1 MAAEARVKEGAREAG
16 RGTQEQPPRSA
27 PRLLPSPAGLRALI
41 LSASFGSGHH
51 QANDALD
58 RALRGAGVDLEAR
71 HADFIAYLTP
81 FERAVT
87 AGTYAAWLRYAPG
100 MYRAFYEWT
109 DRETEPRALTGTF
122 GWLGLR
128 GMLRD
133 VREVRPEVVVSSYP
147 TPVAL
152 AHTARTRLGT
162 DFLNA
167 LVVTDYRI
175 HHHWARPEAE
185 LLMVPT
191 EEARE
196 QMGRWRIRGDDVT
209 VTGIPISPRFRE
221 LIGADRAALRERHG
235 LRADEPLI
243 LVSGGGTG
251 TYRALGRVLAE
262 VANLGRRVQVLVLAG
277 ARGRGVT
284 RIGGA
289 TVHAL
294 GFTHDFPDL
303 LAASDLV
310 VGKAGGLT
318 VAEATTLGVPLVIHD
333 PIPGQEEH
341 NASYLVRHGAAL
353 WARGVAEVR
362 PAILRALDPDEHA
375 RLSGGATAVSVPD
388 AADRVARALLRKLGR
403 T

>member
-1 MAAEARVKEGAREAG
+1 M
-16 RGTQEQPPRSA
+16 
-27 PRLLPSPAGLRALI
+27 RALI

-58 RALRGAGVDLEAR
+58 RALRAAGVRLDAR
-71 HADFIAYLTP
+71 HADFISYLNP
-81 FERAVT
+81 LERAVT
-87 AGTYAAWLRYAPG
+87 VGTYSAWLRYAPG

-109 DRETEPRALTGTF
+109 DQETEPRELTGTF

-133 VREVRPEVVVSSYP
+133 VREVRPEVVVSSFP

-196 QMGRWRIRGDDVT
+196 QMGRWRIPEADVT

-221 LIGADRAALRERHG
+221 LIGSDRAALRERHG

-262 VANLGRRVQVLVLAG
+262 LANLGRRVQVLVLAG
-277 ARGRGVT
+277 ARRRGVWRT
-284 RIGGA
+284 GGA
-289 TVHAL
+289 TIHAL
-294 GFTHDFPDL
+294 GFTRDFPEL

-341 NASYLVRHGAAL
+341 NADYLVRHGAAL
-353 WARGVAEVR
+353 WAKGVADVR
-362 PAILRALDPDEHA
+362 PAVLRALDPDEHA
-375 RLSGGATAVSVPD
+375 RLSGGATAVSIPD
-388 AADRVARALLRKLGR
+388 AADRVACALLRKLGR
-403 T
+403 L

>member
-1 MAAEARVKEGAREAG
+1 MDRDQAA
-16 RGTQEQPPRSA
+16 SA
-27 PRLLPSPAGLRALI
+27 LPELRALI

-58 RALRGAGVDLEAR
+58 RALRAAGVNLRAR
-71 HADFIAYLTP
+71 HADFIAYLNA

-87 AGTYAAWLRYAPG
+87 VGTYAAWLRYAPG
-100 MYRAFYEWT
+100 MYKAFYEWT
-109 DRETEPRALTGTF
+109 DQETEPRALTGTF

-133 VREVRPEVVVSSYP
+133 LRAVRPEVVVSSFP

-152 AHTARTRLGT
+152 AHTARQRLGA

-167 LVVTDYRI
+167 LVVTDYRV

-185 LLMVPT
+185 LLMVAN

-196 QMGRWRIRGDDVT
+196 QMARWRIPDANVA
-209 VTGIPISPRFRE
+209 VTGIPIAPMYRA
-221 LIGADRAALRERHG
+221 LIRADRTALREQHG
-235 LRADEPLI
+235 LKPGEPLI

-251 TYRALGRVLAE
+251 TYRALNRVLDE
-262 VANLGRRVQVLVLAG
+262 LANLGRRVQVLVLAG

-284 RIGGA
+284 RVGGA
-289 TVHAL
+289 TIHAL
-294 GFTHDFPDL
+294 GFTTAFPEL

-318 VAEATTLGVPLVIHD
+318 VAEATALGVPLVIFE

-341 NASYLVRHGAAL
+341 NADYLLRHGAGL
-353 WARGVAEVR
+353 WARELTDVR
-362 PAILRALDPDEHA
+362 PAVLRALDPDEHA
-375 RLSGGATAVSVPD
+375 RLSAHARAISVPD
-388 AADRVARALLRKLGR
+388 AADRVAAALLRRLGR
-403 T
+403 A

>member
-1 MAAEARVKEGAREAG
+1 M
-16 RGTQEQPPRSA
+16 PD
-27 PRLLPSPAGLRALI
+27 PSGPELRALI

-58 RALRGAGVDLEAR
+58 RALRAAGVDLRAR
-71 HADFIAYLTP
+71 HADFIAYLNA

-87 AGTYAAWLRYAPG
+87 VGTYDAWLRYAPG
-100 MYRAFYEWT
+100 MYKAFYEWT
-109 DRETEPRALTGTF
+109 DQETEPRALTGTF

-133 VREVRPEVVVSSYP
+133 MRDVRPEVVVSSFP

-152 AHTARTRLGT
+152 AHTARQRLRA

-167 LVVTDYRI
+167 LVVTDYRV

-185 LLMVPT
+185 LLMVAN
-191 EEARE
+191 EEARG
-196 QMGRWRIRGDDVT
+196 QMVDRWRLPEANVA
-209 VTGIPISPRFRE
+209 VTGIPIAPAYRT
-221 LIGADRAALRERHG
+221 LIGADRTALREKHG
-235 LRADEPLI
+235 LKVDEPLI

-251 TYRALGRVLAE
+251 TYRALNRVLNE
-262 VANLGRRVQVLVLAG
+262 LANLGRRVQVLVLAG

-284 RIGGA
+284 RVGGA

-294 GFTHDFPDL
+294 GFTTAFPEL

-318 VAEATTLGVPLVIHD
+318 VAEATTLGVPLVIFE

-341 NASYLVRHGAAL
+341 NADYLVRHGAGL
-353 WARGVAEVR
+353 WAHALAEVR
-362 PAILRALDPDEHA
+362 PAVLRALDAGEHA
-375 RLSGGATAVSVPD
+375 RLSANARALSVPD
-388 AADRVARALLRKLGR
+388 AADRVAAALLRKLGR
-403 T
+403 A

>member
-1 MAAEARVKEGAREAG
+1 M
-16 RGTQEQPPRSA
+16 TA
-27 PRLLPSPAGLRALI
+27 PLSTGPELRALI

-58 RALRGAGVDLEAR
+58 QALRAAGVNLRAR
-71 HADFIAYLTP
+71 HADFIAYLNP

-87 AGTYAAWLRYAPG
+87 VGTYDAWLRYAPG
-100 MYRAFYEWT
+100 MYKAFYTWT
-109 DRETEPRALTGTF
+109 DQETEPRALTGTF

-133 VREVRPEVVVSSYP
+133 LREVYPEVVVSSFP

-152 AHTARTRLGT
+152 AHTARQQLGA

-167 LVVTDYRI
+167 LVVTDYRV

-185 LLMVPT
+185 LLMVAS

-196 QMGRWRIRGDDVT
+196 QMGRWRIPDSSVA
-209 VTGIPISPRFRE
+209 VTGIPIAPAYRA
-221 LIGADRAALRERHG
+221 LIGADRTALREKHG
-235 LRADEPLI
+235 LQPDEPLI

-251 TYRALGRVLAE
+251 TYRALNRVLNE
-262 VANLGRRVQVLVLAG
+262 LSNLGRRVQVLVLAG
-277 ARGRGVT
+277 AQGRGVT
-284 RIGGA
+284 QVGGA
-289 TVHAL
+289 MIHAL
-294 GFTHDFPDL
+294 GFTTAFPEL

-318 VAEATTLGVPLVIHD
+318 VAEATALGVPLVIFE

-341 NASYLVRHGAAL
+341 NAAYLVRHGAGL
-353 WARGVAEVR
+353 WARRLTDVR
-362 PAILRALDPDEHA
+362 PAVLRALDPDEHA
-375 RLSGGATAVSVPD
+375 RLSANAHALSVPD
-388 AADRVARALLRKLGR
+388 AADRVAAALLRRLGR
-403 T
+403 A

>member
-1 MAAEARVKEGAREAG
+1 M
-16 RGTQEQPPRSA
+16 
-27 PRLLPSPAGLRALI
+27 RALI

-58 RALRGAGVDLEAR
+58 RALRAAGVDLRAR
-71 HADFIAYLTP
+71 HADFIAYLNA

-87 AGTYAAWLRYAPG
+87 VGTYDAWLRHAPG
-100 MYRAFYEWT
+100 MYKAFYEWT
-109 DRETEPRALTGTF
+109 DQETEPRALTGTF

-128 GMLRD
+128 GILRD
-133 VREVRPEVVVSSYP
+133 MRDVRPEVVVSSFP

-152 AHTARTRLGT
+152 AHTARQRLRA

-167 LVVTDYRI
+167 LVVTDYRV

-185 LLMVPT
+185 LLMVAN
-191 EEARE
+191 EEARG
-196 QMGRWRIRGDDVT
+196 QMVDRWRLPEANVA
-209 VTGIPISPRFRE
+209 VTGIPIAPAYRT
-221 LIGADRAALRERHG
+221 LIGADRRALREKHG
-235 LRADEPLI
+235 LKVDEPLI

-251 TYRALGRVLAE
+251 TYRALNRVLNE
-262 VANLGRRVQVLVLAG
+262 LSNLGRRVQVLVLAG

-284 RIGGA
+284 RVGGA

-294 GFTHDFPDL
+294 GFTTAFPEL

-318 VAEATTLGVPLVIHD
+318 VAEATTLGVPLVIFE

-341 NASYLVRHGAAL
+341 NADYLVRHGAGL
-353 WARGVAEVR
+353 WAHALAEVR
-362 PAILRALDPDEHA
+362 PAVLRALDAGEHA
-375 RLSGGATAVSVPD
+375 RLSANARALSVPD
-388 AADRVARALLRKLGR
+388 AADRVAAALLRKLGR
-403 T
+403 A

>member
-1 MAAEARVKEGAREAG
+1 M
-16 RGTQEQPPRSA
+16 
-27 PRLLPSPAGLRALI
+27 RALI

-58 RALRGAGVDLEAR
+58 RALRAAGVDLRAR
-71 HADFIAYLTP
+71 HADFIAYLNA

-87 AGTYAAWLRYAPG
+87 VGTYDAWLRYAPG
-100 MYRAFYEWT
+100 MYKAFYEWT
-109 DRETEPRALTGTF
+109 DQETEPRALTGTF

-128 GMLRD
+128 GMRRD

-152 AHTARTRLGT
+152 AHTARRQLGV

-167 LVVTDYRI
+167 LVVTDYRV

-185 LLMVPT
+185 LLLVAS

-196 QMGRWRIRGDDVT
+196 QMVGHWRIPEAHVA
-209 VTGIPISPRFRE
+209 VTGIPIAPVYRE
-221 LIGADRAALRERHG
+221 LLGADRAALREKHG
-235 LRADEPLI
+235 LRPDEPLL

-251 TYRALGRVLAE
+251 TYRALNRVLNE
-262 VANLGRRVQVLVLAG
+262 LSHLGRRVQVLVLAG
-277 ARGRGVT
+277 ARRRGVT
-284 RIGGA
+284 RVGGA
-289 TVHAL
+289 TIHAL
-294 GFTHDFPDL
+294 GFTTDFPEL

-318 VAEATTLGVPLVIHD
+318 VAEATTLGIPQVIFE

-341 NASYLVRHGAAL
+341 NADYLVRHGAGL
-353 WARGVAEVR
+353 WARELAEVR
-362 PAILRALDPDEHA
+362 PAVLRALDPEEHA
-375 RLSGGATAVSVPD
+375 RLGTHARALSVPD
-388 AADRVARALLRKLGR
+388 AADRVAAALLRRLGR
-403 T
+403 A

>member
-1 MAAEARVKEGAREAG
+1 MDRDQAA
-16 RGTQEQPPRSA
+16 SA
-27 PRLLPSPAGLRALI
+27 LPELRALI

-58 RALRGAGVDLEAR
+58 RALRAAGVNLRAR
-71 HADFIAYLTP
+71 HADFIAYLNA

-87 AGTYAAWLRYAPG
+87 VGTYAAWLRYAPG
-100 MYRAFYEWT
+100 MYKAFYEWT
-109 DRETEPRALTGTF
+109 DQETEPRALTGTF

-133 VREVRPEVVVSSYP
+133 LRAVRPEVVVSSFP

-152 AHTARTRLGT
+152 AHTARQRLGA

-167 LVVTDYRI
+167 LVVTDYRV

-185 LLMVPT
+185 LLMVAN

-196 QMGRWRIRGDDVT
+196 QMARWRIPDANVA
-209 VTGIPISPRFRE
+209 VTGIPIAPAYRA
-221 LIGADRAALRERHG
+221 LIRADRTALREQHG
-235 LRADEPLI
+235 LKPGEPLI

-251 TYRALGRVLAE
+251 TYRALNRVLDE
-262 VANLGRRVQVLVLAG
+262 LANLGRRVQVLVLAG

-284 RIGGA
+284 RVGGA
-289 TVHAL
+289 TIHAL
-294 GFTHDFPDL
+294 GFTTAFPEL

-318 VAEATTLGVPLVIHD
+318 VAEATALGVPLVIFE

-341 NASYLVRHGAAL
+341 NADYLLRHGAGL
-353 WARGVAEVR
+353 WARELTDVR
-362 PAILRALDPDEHA
+362 PAVLRALDPDEHA
-375 RLSGGATAVSVPD
+375 RLSAHARAISVPD
-388 AADRVARALLRKLGR
+388 AADRVAAALLRRLGR
-403 T
+403 A